1 MILDASRDY
10 DDTTIRAEEWWNE
23 IGGEGPKPYETAA
36 WTFTI
41 VEVEVEEV
49 NP

>member
-10 DDTTIRAEEWWNE
+10 DDTTTRVGEWWNE
-23 IGGEGPKPYETAA
+23 IGGEGPKPYETAS

-41 VEVEVEEV
+41 VELGSEEV
-49 NP
+49 DP